1 MLGKSQNWV
10 GTEPSIQ
17 SPFNGTSTDIGKM
30 VFRKVLFVWYSILIF
45 SLTDYTLTDS
55 FRKPDNWRQIGEQT
69 RSNFYTSNNVSLNR
83 VEKKKLLGCREIF

>member
-17 SPFNGTSTDIGKM
+17 SPFNGKWTDIGRM

-45 SLTDYTLTDS
+45 SLIDYTLTDS
-55 FRKPDNWRQIGEQT
+55 FRKLDNWRQIGEQT
-69 RSNFYTSNNVSLNR
+69 RSNFYTSNDVSLKR
-83 VEKKKLLGCREIF
+83 VDKKKLLGCREIF